1 MVRIQPLSDVAGA
14 SVQGLD
20 LREALHADQ
29 QQMLADALH
38 QFGFIVIKQQSLAPA
53 DLGDPN
59 SGGYIPNV
67 THVIEVKGAGSPG
80 SLLTIGG
87 RPLAYYP
94 VKRAL
99 EAIQRTARELG
110 QAGESV
116 DAGSAQ
122 TLVRQVDKDKLAI
135 ALKGA
140 NQTMRDFF
148 LSQMSTRAAKMLA
161 DDMQALG
168 PMRLKDVDEAQAMLV
183 NLAKDLA
190 AKGEIMISKNR
201 ADDELIF

>member
-1 MVRIQPLSDVAGA
+1 RDSAERIKSLMFTFD
-14 SVQGLD
+14 D
-20 LREALHADQ
+20 LAKL
-29 QQMLADALH
+29 
-38 QFGFIVIKQQSLAPA
+38 
-53 DLGDPN
+53 
-59 SGGYIPNV
+59 
-67 THVIEVKGAGSPG
+67 
-80 SLLTIGG
+80 
-87 RPLAYYP
+87 
-94 VKRAL
+94 
-99 EAIQRTARELG
+99 
-110 QAGESV
+110 

-148 LSQMSTRAAKMLA
+148 LSQMSTRAAKMLQ

-168 PMRLKDVDEAQAMLV
+168 PMRLKDVDEAQGMLV